1 MIKEAQAQG
10 IMKTTIENAIKN
22 SNQATDIE
30 AVYEVRGPGRV
41 ALMVELMGKNKG
53 QIETALH
60 SILKKNGGMRESGI
74 ANMFEKK
81 GVIVIS
87 NEKISLEELEND
99 AIEFG
104 AEDVEQFDEFF
115 TLTCAPNDF
124 PDVLC
129 KLKEK
134 YQIEHSKVEQVPKIY
149 VEVSKRDKG
158 FLKLLLQALESNPSV
173 LAVYHN
179 ADF

>member
-53 QIETALH
+53 QIETTLH
-60 SILKKNGGMRESGI
+60 TIMNKNGGIKEKGI

-81 GVIVIS
+81 GWCDIS
-87 NEKISLEELEND
+87 CGGLVLNWSTDFDFYETTLYYWYAVFGFALTSENS
-99 AIEFG
+99 IKQIFG
-104 AEDVEQFDEFF
+104 IKSCRLFI
-115 TLTCAPNDF
+115 P
-124 PDVLC
+124 
-129 KLKEK
+129 
-134 YQIEHSKVEQVPKIY
+134 
-149 VEVSKRDKG
+149 
-158 FLKLLLQALESNPSV
+158 
-173 LAVYHN
+173 
-179 ADF
+179 